1 MYQKIDEITDTSFVE
16 EKFLKY
22 LLHEEALAKWLSSSS
37 HNLKS
42 EGSNTYLFYPIPR
55 PDIMKLFLA
64 QNYLVLI
71 SPIDK
76 KSNYQNA

>member
-42 EGSNTYLFYPIPR
+42 EGSNPGPLTE
-55 PDIMKLFLA
+55 K
-64 QNYLVLI
+64 
-71 SPIDK
+71 
-76 KSNYQNA
+76 